1 MLQCKNKMFNKF
13 LFFSFV
19 FLLLSFVVNTVIV
32 YAATEGDTKVKKQ
45 KSIKENTTHIQ
56 VQQRQII
63 EHLEDVEKR
72 L

>member
-19 FLLLSFVVNTVIV
+19 FLLSSFVVNTVIV

>member
-1 MLQCKNKMFNKF
+1 MFNKF

>member
-1 MLQCKNKMFNKF
+1 MFNKF

-19 FLLLSFVVNTVIV
+19 FLLLSFIVNTVIV
-32 YAATEGDTKVKKQ
+32 YAATEDSAKVRKQ

-56 VQQRQII
+56 VQQKQII
-63 EHLEDVEKR
+63 EHLEDVERR